1 MVSTIITTHN
11 RLTLLR
17 RALQSIL
24 SQSYINMEIVVV
36 ADGCNDGTNEYITD
50 LSRRIPN
57 LKYIINYSAKGSNA
71 SRNLGISSS
80 RGEFVAF
87 LDDDDEWLPTKIE
100 KQVELLETNPE
111 IGIVSCGQNTI
122 FVAKDNTRYVSYIKK
137 RQTGDLSKEI
147 LFGNYLGV
155 TSAVMVRRN
164 LFSQEMWDEKMPALQ
179 DWDLWIRLCQI
190 SLVANI
196 EECLFNY
203 YIYEKKNVQI
213 THNNDIYLECKDM
226 AHKKYKHLYERLSSQ
241 EKKDLKYTELNGYY
255 IRCLING
262 ENAKARSAILQAFRI
277 KHHKI
282 LIKRYFKTF
291 FPYKWSLKKMK

>member
-1 MVSTIITTHN
+1 
-11 RLTLLR
+11 
-17 RALQSIL
+17 
-24 SQSYINMEIVVV
+24 MEIVVV

-80 RGEFVAF
+80 RGEFIAF